1 VAIRFRMLAAASFIM
16 PLAFIAGCTASQAPG
31 APAGTAPGQ
40 SAGAGTIPGTP
51 APAAV
56 SLPGELAP
64 KLRLTFAAQADDAE
78 KAARYFRLVWT
89 IDRSYVRA
97 AFGLARTRLKAG
109 DRAGAIAALT
119 SVPATSSHYIAAQV
133 AAVRV
138 RVSPSADQAYVSA
151 DDLREAGHGFSRL
164 TLDQTAV
171 QQITAEVLQAALK
184 RILAR
189 EPTGSEQLLGC
200 DMTERA
206 LRFGLERSC
215 RAEAQLSSDGR
226 RRTMLVDMAN
236 EIRPSTWS

>member
-1 VAIRFRMLAAASFIM
+1 LQRVSK
-16 PLAFIAGCTASQAPG
+16 
-31 APAGTAPGQ
+31 
-40 SAGAGTIPGTP
+40 SAGIA
-51 APAAV
+51 
-56 SLPGELAP
+56 
-64 KLRLTFAAQADDAE
+64 LRPH
-78 KAARYFRLVWT
+78 RR
-89 IDRSYVRA
+89 
-97 AFGLARTRLKAG
+97 
-109 DRAGAIAALT
+109 GAIAALT

-184 RILAR
+184 AR